1 MEEELNFP
9 EVPLGYSVCLNQ
21 QCPKASTCLRRQAE
35 INMPDSVTHWS
46 FISLKHLAAIE
57 GECRYYRPCQKI
69 RLAKGFIGILN
80 KLPHKQML
88 EIVGRLIYS
97 FKRRTYYRVRKGERP
112 LSPDEQQI
120 VRDILKRYGVNES
133 WEFDSYYDSYDW

>member
-1 MEEELNFP
+1 MEEELNFS

-21 QCPKASTCLRRQAE
+21 QCPKADTCLRRQAE

-46 FISLKHLAAIE
+46 FISLKHLAA
-57 GECRYYRPCQKI
+57 
-69 RLAKGFIGILN
+69 
-80 KLPHKQML
+80 HKQML

-120 VRDILKRYGVNES
+120 VRDILKKHGVNEP